1 MTTPFSLRIFVADGD
16 PDGLRIVERGNWNA
30 KALVFPRAVFPKAK
44 QRPECNLPGVYLL
57 LGPATEGDGD
67 ALYIGEGDPVKPR
80 LESHFANKDFWTR
93 AVFFTA
99 GDFLNKTCIQYLES
113 RLIAIAR
120 AANRVTLENGNAPAE
135 PSINEGEKADMDA
148 FLNHMLGL
156 LPLLGIHAF
165 VRPEVPTG
173 ASLPAG
179 PGPAAEPT
187 TTRILLTCS
196 GKGVSASGFDGTE
209 GFIVRAGSTAVA
221 EVAPV
226 VHKQCPW
233 VERERQAL
241 LSRGVLKPDGATL
254 RFTQDYPFNSP
265 SGAAAAIFGRPANG
279 RVEWKDASGRTLK
292 ELQTEQ
298 TASSR

>member
-1 MTTPFSLRIFVADGD
+1 MTTPFSLRMFVADGD

-30 KALVFPRAVFPKAK
+30 KALVFPRAVFPKTK

-57 LGPATEGDGD
+57 LGPATEGEGD

-120 AANRVTLENGNAPAE
+120 AANRVKLENGNAPAE
-135 PSINEGEKADMDA
+135 PSISEAERADMEV
-148 FLNHMLGL
+148 FLGHMLGL
-156 LPLLGIHAF
+156 LPILGVHAF
-165 VRPEVPTG
+165 VRPE
-173 ASLPAG
+173 PAATLATT
-179 PGPAAEPT
+179 AAEPA
-187 TTRILLTCS
+187 TRADTRRAILTCA
-196 GKGVSASGFDGTE
+196 GKGVTATGFDGTE
-209 GFIVRAGSTAVA
+209 GFVVLAGSTAVA

-233 VERERQAL
+233 VESERQTL
-241 LSRGVLKPDGATL
+241 LGRGVLTRDGTVL

-265 SGAAAAIFGRPANG
+265 SGAAAAILGRPANG
-279 RVEWKDASGRTLK
+279 RVEWKDPAGRTLK
-292 ELQTEQ
+292 ELQTAQ
-298 TASSR
+298 AAAK